1 MSQPAIIVRHPH
13 APIPALIGTEEY
25 TRSIALAKAAQFA
38 ERVQA
43 AKEMGVPRDL
53 VELFEVFGVE
63 QMEIWWARIM
73 DTVKQR

>member
-1 MSQPAIIVRHPH
+1 MSQPALIIQHPH

-43 AKEMGVPRDL
+43 AHEMGVPRDL
-53 VELFEVFGVE
+53 IELFQTFGPE
-63 QMEIWWARIM
+63 QMDVWWARIM
-73 DTVKQR
+73 DTVRR